1 MPTIEGKKRIHR
13 SVRGLGILAGNR
25 REPSGG
31 EAVPSRTGGW
41 GLETGGTVLE
51 VLSLRRDA
59 LVSSFKADGDSTGIP
74 RVRYSQS
81 YIRRLRKLIVSATAA
96 WRTNMAVLVIACVAG
111 GCLCSG
117 TGDCETRLTASVKSD
132 TCDDQNGTDAYYII
146 ALIMDKMPL
155 KSVKLT
161 ELLESSP
168 TQLNFDF
175 MQFFNWS
182 DGDKFVTRSNIVF
195 APVKR
200 DTSKKT
206 NATSKETNATPEKED
221 DTSKETN
228 ATPGEEDEGHKGVI
242 LYPDRDPNGMLYIQ
256 LVLIKESGTKDWMN
270 ELAWNSALTGT
281 SSDRQR
287 RLSPLL
293 SDLSVQSGFTAA
305 ILSNVDSKDIVSW
318 NTFSFFRNDDYGFA
332 AADLSA
338 SQEFSIPIDCRNGG
352 SQLEVTVWNR
362 RPS

>member
-1 MPTIEGKKRIHR
+1 M
-13 SVRGLGILAGNR
+13 
-25 REPSGG
+25 
-31 EAVPSRTGGW
+31 
-41 GLETGGTVLE
+41 
-51 VLSLRRDA
+51 
-59 LVSSFKADGDSTGIP
+59 
-74 RVRYSQS
+74 
-81 YIRRLRKLIVSATAA
+81 
-96 WRTNMAVLVIACVAG
+96 
-111 GCLCSG
+111 
-117 TGDCETRLTASVKSD
+117 
-132 TCDDQNGTDAYYII
+132 
-146 ALIMDKMPL
+146 
-155 KSVKLT
+155 
-161 ELLESSP
+161 
-168 TQLNFDF
+168 
-175 MQFFNWS
+175 
-182 DGDKFVTRSNIVF
+182 
-195 APVKR
+195 
-200 DTSKKT
+200 
-206 NATSKETNATPEKED
+206 
-221 DTSKETN
+221 
-228 ATPGEEDEGHKGVI
+228 I